1 MPLLD
6 ETFSG
11 IHVMFSEDAKKEEK
25 QTFVIGNSS
34 MIVGQ
39 YRKDGKAAGRLGLIG
54 PMRLNYAKVIP
65 YLEYFTDKI
74 SKLISEKEDD
84 DT

>member
-1 MPLLD
+1 
-6 ETFSG
+6 
-11 IHVMFSEDAKKEEK
+11 
-25 QTFVIGNSS
+25 